1 MIIRLLFAIA
11 LLAAI
16 VWLYK
21 YLKTADPAE
30 RKRLILKYAFWG
42 LIGVTVL
49 AVVTGRMHWLGIVFA
64 ALLGFLK
71 LGLNT
76 FLRFLPVLKMVGASQ
91 AFNSPVFK
99 TSHIEARL
107 DLSRGTIEGAV
118 INGPHTGK
126 RLDELSASELEELAN
141 HYRDIDKRSYY
152 LIMVIRQRQGG
163 QQYGSAGNG
172 RNMYA
177 DAGTPSIKEALQI
190 LGLEGT
196 PARDEIIQAHRRLI
210 QKLHPDRGGNDYLA
224 SRVNLAKDV
233 LLESIDNP

>member
-11 LLAAI
+11 LLALI

-21 YLKTADPAE
+21 YLKTADPKE

-42 LIGVTVL
+42 LIGITVL

-64 ALLGFLK
+64 ALLGFVK
-71 LGLNT
+71 FGLST

-91 AFNSPVFK
+91 AFNSPV
-99 TSHIEARL
+99 
-107 DLSRGTIEGAV
+107 
-118 INGPHTGK
+118 
-126 RLDELSASELEELAN
+126 LAN

-163 QQYGSAGNG
+163 QQYAGAGNG

-177 DAGTPSIKEALQI
+177 DAGTPSINEALQI
-190 LGLEGT
+190 LGLEGAPT
-196 PARDEIIQAHRRLI
+196 RDEIIQAHRRLI

-233 LLESIDNP
+233 LLESIENG

>member
-11 LLAAI
+11 ILAALY
-16 VWLYK
+16 WLYK
-21 YLKTADPAE
+21 YLRAANPGE
-30 RKRLILKYAFWG
+30 RKKLILKYAFWG
-42 LIGVTVL
+42 LIAITVL

-64 ALLGFLK
+64 ALLGFIK
-71 LGLNT
+71 FGLST
-76 FLRFLPVLKMVGASQ
+76 FLRFLPVLKMIGASQ
-91 AFNSPVFK
+91 AFKNPVFK

-107 DLSRGTIEGAV
+107 DLARGTIEGSV
-118 INGPHTGK
+118 IAGPHAGK
-126 RLDELSASELEELAN
+126 RLDELSASELDELAN

-152 LIMVIRQRQGG
+152 LIMVVRQRQGG
-163 QQYGSAGNG
+163 QQYSAGGN
-172 RNMYA
+172 RNTYS

-196 PARDEIIQAHRRLI
+196 PSKDEIIQAHRRLI

-233 LLESIDNP
+233 LLNSFK